1 MSIINNANP
10 GSSILILSTI
20 DQYLRN
26 YQSKRITLD
35 VLKQHLRP
43 DTLAKNENALAK
55 YKENLN
61 FWLKYNIWQVEDEQI
76 FIRDGDEKIS
86 LEYRVLKNIIE
97 NTTNKDNFFDG
108 NNVEP
113 FLLYIT
119 CLIDQDRYSFA
130 GGDRLITGSASNIS
144 QAVHQYANL
153 RRVPNQSNESSY
165 LIKWAQFLGFI
176 EPDIQGYMLDPTRV
190 IHPYLKLIF
199 KEDQALSIR
208 QFLERLSEFLPMFGE
223 GRFIQFLTDQI
234 REPKN
239 RSHQISAALSHSL
252 LRLEMMNKIYLDSK
266 SDDVEAMELFLPKGL
281 PIRMVSTV
289 HWKGEIV

>member
-43 DTLAKNENALAK
+43 DTLAKNENAIAK

-144 QAVHQYANL
+144 QAVHHQKRQHFQKNL
-153 RRVPNQSNESSY
+153 HLRFQKINNSDPNFLVNHSKVALCLHLACPFY
-165 LIKWAQFLGFI
+165 LQK
-176 EPDIQGYMLDPTRV
+176 
-190 IHPYLKLIF
+190 
-199 KEDQALSIR
+199 
-208 QFLERLSEFLPMFGE
+208 
-223 GRFIQFLTDQI
+223 
-234 REPKN
+234 
-239 RSHQISAALSHSL
+239 
-252 LRLEMMNKIYLDSK
+252 
-266 SDDVEAMELFLPKGL
+266 
-281 PIRMVSTV
+281 
-289 HWKGEIV
+289 